1 MVRSPL
7 NLPPRLLARL
17 RPRLPLAPHKY
28 SAVGE
33 QGKPGGGG
41 PGTGSVSRARGWCA
55 QGRAGRCKEGRA
67 TWEALC
73 ALLPGWGP
81 PAATGALFP
90 ADRAVPRVGASR
102 PLSLPSLLAGDDEIS
117 FDPDDIITNIE
128 MIDDGWWR
136 GLCGGRFGLFPANYV
151 ELRP

>member
-1 MVRSPL
+1 MGQL
-7 NLPPRLLARL
+7 EFLQCGALTLELAPRLLARL
-17 RPRLPLAPHKY
+17 CPRLLLAPHKY
-28 SAVGE
+28 APVGE

-55 QGRAGRCKEGRA
+55 QGRPGRRKEGRA
-67 TWEALC
+67 PWEALR
-73 ALLPGWGP
+73 ALLPGCTPG
-81 PAATGALFP
+81 
-90 ADRAVPRVGASR
+90 RARVRASH

-136 GLCGGRFGLFPANYV
+136 GLCRGRYGLFPANYV